1 MFDEK
6 KLGQLDKAFERVFA
20 FNVTRSTFR
29 QIQNVIFALAEGDKE
44 VATAILE
51 ALLIGEVKSD
61 AHKSINNN
69 GFKRFLENY
78 SVRTQV
84 AKDVLERGEF
94 INLVTSDILQ
104 NPQNIVF
111 ANRIRRIDGE
121 ELQFITDT
129 ESTMQ
134 LVNHFLNRIQE
145 VDKAEPSRNVVN
157 GITGDLKAIKSKIDE
172 LLVSH
177 K

>member
-6 KLGQLDKAFERVFA
+6 KLNQLEKAFERVFA

-29 QIQNVIFALAEGDKE
+29 QVQNVIFAISEGDKE

-51 ALLIGEVKSD
+51 ALLLAEVKAE
-61 AHKSINNN
+61 AHKAINNP
-69 GFKRFLENY
+69 GFKKFVERY
-78 SVRTQV
+78 AVKTQV

-94 INLVTSDILQ
+94 INLVTSDVLQ

-145 VDKAEPSRNVVN
+145 IDRSEPSRNVVGSIKN
-157 GITGDLKAIKSKIDE
+157 DLGSIKKKIDE
-172 LLVSH
+172 LLVNH